1 MSRSDRTDDTHTP
14 TDLAWF
20 DVNKSGE
27 IANRLSTDVH
37 EVAEHL
43 VEVRASYD
51 GTCPSNPIFASPRLS
66 RRALHLPLF
75 SIPEHD
81 LYHANRT

>member
-51 GTCPSNPIFASPRLS
+51 GTCPFNTIFASPVSLP
-66 RRALHLPLF
+66 ALYTFHFLK
-75 SIPEHD
+75 IPQHE
-81 LYHANRT
+81 LVS